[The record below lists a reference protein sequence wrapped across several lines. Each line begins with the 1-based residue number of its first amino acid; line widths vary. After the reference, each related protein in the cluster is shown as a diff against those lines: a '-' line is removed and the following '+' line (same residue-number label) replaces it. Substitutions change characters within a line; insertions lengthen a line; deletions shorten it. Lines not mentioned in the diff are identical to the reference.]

1 MLISFAD
8 NAHAPWINKNIP
20 GQLVKPIPNDSLQTL
35 SAMPIA
41 AIEFHDPI
49 AACPR
54 PSPYRIARPTLANPK
69 DILRPWPTTDSFPH
83 LLASAHVSIRIGIRH
98 PLLRFRRRS
107 HRQGAPQSGTRQMI
121 QEAPCGR
128 AKHRRPAGP
137 STSRCGSK
145 PPTSQW
151 PSTKKAIPPSEPGRT
166 YRFNRI
172 PKRFA
177 WILINGTAT
186 AEP

>member
-1 MLISFAD
+1 MLISFVD

-54 PSPYRIARPTLANPK
+54 PSPYRIARLTLVNPK
-69 DILRPWPTTDSFPH
+69 DILRPWPTTDSFPY

-98 PLLRFRRRS
+98 PSLRFRRRS
-107 HRQGAPQSGTRQMI
+107 LRQGAPQSGTRQPI
-121 QEAPCGR
+121 QEARWRGVNSG
-128 AKHRRPAGP
+128 RPAGLY
-137 STSRCGSK
+137 TSRCGSK
-145 PPTSQW
+145 PPTSQ
-151 PSTKKAIPPSEPGRT
+151 
-166 YRFNRI
+166 
-172 PKRFA
+172 
-177 WILINGTAT
+177 
-186 AEP
+186 

>member
-1 MLISFAD
+1 
-8 NAHAPWINKNIP
+8 
-20 GQLVKPIPNDSLQTL
+20 
-35 SAMPIA
+35 MPIA

-54 PSPYRIARPTLANPK
+54 PSPYRIARLTLVNPK
-69 DILRPWPTTDSFPH
+69 DILRPWPTTDSSPH

-98 PLLRFRRRS
+98 QSSRLRRRS
-107 HRQGAPQSGTRQMI
+107 NRQGAPQSRLPQPI
-121 QEAPCGR
+121 QEARCGR
-128 AKHRRPAGP
+128 AKHGRPAGL

-145 PPTSQW
+145 PPASQW
-151 PSTKKAIPPSEPGRT
+151 PSTKKAFSPSEPGRT

-172 PKRFA
+172 PDGFGC
-177 WILINGTAT
+177 IFINGAAT

>member
-1 MLISFAD
+1 VA
-8 NAHAPWINKNIP
+8 
-20 GQLVKPIPNDSLQTL
+20 KPIRNDSLQTL
-35 SAMPIA
+35 STMPIA

-54 PSPYRIARPTLANPK
+54 SSPHRIARLTRVNPK
-69 DILRPWPTTDSFPH
+69 DILRPWPTTDSSSHP
-83 LLASAHVSIRIGIRH
+83 LASAHASIGIGIRH
-98 PLLRFRRRS
+98 QLSQFHYRS
-107 HRQGAPQSGTRQMI
+107 HQQGAPQSGTRQPI

-137 STSRCGSK
+137 STSRYGSK
-145 PPTSQW
+145 PPTARW
-151 PSTKKAIPPSEPGRT
+151 PSTTKKTVHPSEPGRT